1 MGSYPICTK
10 NKCLGNKAIGTGYKK
25 KNYSGDVLIGL
36 ALGPVFTTCS
46 PTYLF
51 IVATILPIGFLVGF
65 IYLVGFTLGLA
76 ISLLL
81 VAYFGGQLV
90 SKITS
95 HMGVTNKLK
104 QTFGILIVL
113 VGMAILTGYDKKIE
127 TAILDSG
134 YGATINFEELLIE
147 RFAPEGE
154 IENK

>member
-1 MGSYPICTK
+1 
-10 NKCLGNKAIGTGYKK
+10 
-25 KNYSGDVLIGL
+25 
-36 ALGPVFTTCS
+36 
-46 PTYLF
+46 
-51 IVATILPIGFLVGF
+51 
-65 IYLVGFTLGLA
+65 
-76 ISLLL
+76 
-81 VAYFGGQLV
+81 
-90 SKITS
+90 
-95 HMGVTNKLK
+95 MGVTNKLK